1 MKKIITIAALAATL
15 FAAPAF
21 AKTHRAADHSNAGM
35 SQTTT
40 YTGQSDGNFQTN
52 GTTRNW

>member
-21 AKTHRAADHSNAGM
+21 AKTHRAADHSNAGV

-40 YTGQSDGNFQTN
+40 YTGQSDGNFQDQWN
-52 GTTRNW
+52 DGNW